1 MTAVSTKDVNIYFS
15 KTAGT
20 PVVAAAPTGS
30 AGSEATMAVTTGSG
44 VALDALKIRGTGIN
58 SIDQACMAKSDFAD
72 AGSLELL
79 GIDGGFATAKAPT
92 TLQVFG
98 ENDWIKLCLSELSIN
113 SNDPNTVSVATY
125 CNPQAVMESAVQE
138 AGTFG
143 FGGYMS
149 TCDTDYPELYR
160 LCADQSEVLI
170 LIDLGNVD
178 TCKQGYL
185 LAEGVCSSNMAWSLP
200 LDGAIEYS
208 GSVLLQNKFRHFWPT
223 MAPIF

>member
-20 PVVAAAPTGS
+20 AVTADAPAGTS
-30 AGSEATMAVTTGSG
+30 GSEASMAVSGGTGS
-44 VALDALKIRGTGIN
+44 ALDALKIRGTGIN
-58 SIDQACMAKSDFAD
+58 SIDQACMAKETFGD
-72 AGSLELL
+72 SLTLL
-79 GIDGGFATAKAPT
+79 GIDGGFTSAKVPT
-92 TLQVFG
+92 TVQVFG

-178 TCKQGYL
+178 DCKQGYL

>member
-1 MTAVSTKDVNIYFS
+1 MTAISTKDVNIYFS
-15 KTAGT
+15 KTKGT
-20 PVVAAAPTGS
+20 AAVGEAPAGS
-30 AGSEATMAVTTGSG
+30 AGSEATIAITSGTGS
-44 VALDALKIRGTGIN
+44 AFDAVKIRGTGIN
-58 SIDQACMAKSDFAD
+58 IIDQACMVGADFGD
-72 AGSLELL
+72 SLALL
-79 GIDGGFATAKAPT
+79 GIDGGFTAAKVPT

-98 ENDWIKLCLSELSIN
+98 ENDWVKLCLSELNIN

-178 TCKQGYL
+178 DCKQGYL

>member
-20 PVVAAAPTGS
+20 AVTADAPAGTS
-30 AGSEATMAVTTGSG
+30 GSEASMAVSGGTGS
-44 VALDALKIRGTGIN
+44 ALDALKIRGTGIN
-58 SIDQACMAKSDFAD
+58 SIDQACMAKETFGD
-72 AGSLELL
+72 SLTLL
-79 GIDGGFATAKAPT
+79 GIDGGFTSAKVPT

-178 TCKQGYL
+178 DCKQGYL

>member
-1 MTAVSTKDVNIYFS
+1 MTAISTKDVSIYFS

-20 PVVAAAPTGS
+20 ALTPSGGP
-30 AGSEATMAVTTGSG
+30 AGSSGTAITVPLTSGSG
-44 VALDALKIRGTGIN
+44 DQYDVVQFRGTGIN
-58 SIDQACMAKSDFAD
+58 PIDNACVADPAFSDSAVT
-72 AGSLELL
+72 LL
-79 GIDGGFATAKAPT
+79 GIDGGYTGGSTPTKA
-92 TLQVFG
+92 VVYG
-98 ENDWIKLCLSELSIN
+98 ENDWIKLCLSELTIN

-149 TCDTDYPELYR
+149 TCDADYPELYR
-160 LCADQSEVLI
+160 LCAEQAEVVI
-170 LIDLGNVD
+170 KIDLGNNGD
-178 TCKQGYL
+178 CQQGWL
-185 LAEGVCSSNMAWSLP
+185 IAEGVCSSNMSWNLP

-223 MAPIF
+223 MAPIY